1 MNLKYRA
8 QKEQMKNNNQ
18 NRKIICFNPPYGKQV
33 STNIAKRFLNLLDQ
47 LFPKQ
52 HRLYNIFNRNN
63 VKVSY
68 SCIENMS
75 SIFSCHNKKLL
86 NSRTGNINPCNCRK
100 KDECPLNGQCLAQ
113 DIVYKC
119 ITSTSMHPDIT
130 CLGTA
135 EGDFNKRYNNHTNSF
150 RHKRYS
156 KDTTL
161 SKYILEIKKEYNE
174 MRTLKWS
181 IVKSV
186 PSYSNI
192 SKKCLLYL
200 HEKLEIVNFED

>member
-1 MNLKYRA
+1 MN
-8 QKEQMKNNNQ
+8 
-18 NRKIICFNPPYGKQV
+18 
-33 STNIAKRFLNLLDQ
+33 
-47 LFPKQ
+47 
-52 HRLYNIFNRNN
+52 
-63 VKVSY
+63 
-68 SCIENMS
+68 
-75 SIFSCHNKKLL
+75 
-86 NSRTGNINPCNCRK
+86 
-100 KDECPLNGQCLAQ
+100 
-113 DIVYKC
+113 
-119 ITSTSMHPDIT
+119 PDKT

-135 EGDFNKRYNNHTNSF
+135 EGDFSKIYNNHTNSF

-156 KDTTL
+156 RDITV

-186 PSYSNI
+186 SSYSTI